1 MTTTAPDRRQPLS
14 RRVRRAWA
22 YAPAAV
28 QALVIAALFYAWL
41 WALDAG
47 GPAEGSGALVLRI
60 GFAALVGT
68 LAVGSRR
75 IRARLRPGAPREVEV
90 SEATED
96 GELPAGAD
104 ASAWLRA
111 LERRRHEIRQETW
124 SMPVALVLV
133 VGVAFLVVLPARG
146 GNGDPGGAADAVALV
161 ALAVLVTWSA
171 WHIVS
176 RPVRRDRVDALLIPL
191 QERSRQDAEE
201 RARWAPPAAGDR
213 VPPAEG

>member
-14 RRVRRAWA
+14 RRVRRTWA
-22 YAPAAV
+22 DAPAAV

-41 WALDAG
+41 WDE
-47 GPAEGSGALVLRI
+47 PAEGSGALVLRI

-146 GNGDPGGAADAVALV
+146 GDGDPRGAADAVALV
-161 ALAVLVTWSA
+161 ALAVLTTWCA

-201 RARWAPPAAGDR
+201 RAAWAPPAPGDR
-213 VPPAEG
+213 IPPAAG